1 MRFLS
6 FLFIITLS
14 QFIYGQSILTKFTDT
29 TVYDDF
35 NSNTYNFPQKY
46 NALEIS
52 IIEDGYYRIK
62 RISTEGES
70 LVYLKSEKPF
80 YSYEV
85 SATLEITDL
94 SKNNR
99 GGLILNGQTSY
110 SGAIIV
116 ELNCKRQFRAYK
128 LNGNQIRLLSGS
140 PKNDGWIKNT
150 VINKKGPSSLAV
162 KVEDGYYDIY
172 INGNFIYTLYDTQFK
187 GGRIGINVGSQSEVL
202 VSEFV
207 VTEKTNPLINISNDG
222 PSTSNGE
229 STSKDPA
236 FQEVILIFKTKIDQQ
251 QAELAKLQRE
261 VDQCKSMLNYDTA
274 LVSKAGQLEIDN
286 RFLNHKLDSTNRE
299 LSKSKKRLDYLE
311 SLKEDIEKGA
321 NGDLVLNL
329 TSILAD
335 IKKENNALQTK
346 ATEAEKANKQLKKD
360 NEVLLREVERMKYLL
375 NIQD

>member
-14 QFIYGQSILTKFTDT
+14 QFIYGQSVLTKFTDT

-116 ELNCKRQFRAYK
+116 ELN
-128 LNGNQIRLLSGS
+128 
-140 PKNDGWIKNT
+140 
-150 VINKKGPSSLAV
+150 
-162 KVEDGYYDIY
+162 
-172 INGNFIYTLYDTQFK
+172 
-187 GGRIGINVGSQSEVL
+187 
-202 VSEFV
+202 
-207 VTEKTNPLINISNDG
+207 
-222 PSTSNGE
+222 
-229 STSKDPA
+229 
-236 FQEVILIFKTKIDQQ
+236 
-251 QAELAKLQRE
+251 
-261 VDQCKSMLNYDTA
+261 
-274 LVSKAGQLEIDN
+274 
-286 RFLNHKLDSTNRE
+286 
-299 LSKSKKRLDYLE
+299 
-311 SLKEDIEKGA
+311 
-321 NGDLVLNL
+321 
-329 TSILAD
+329 
-335 IKKENNALQTK
+335 
-346 ATEAEKANKQLKKD
+346 
-360 NEVLLREVERMKYLL
+360 
-375 NIQD
+375 